1 MALVPDDGLADE
13 DKAQDRKVTHRRD
26 HHRQIKVT

>member
-1 MALVPDDGLADE
+1 MALVPDGLADA
-13 DKAQDRKVTHRRD
+13 DKAQDRKVNPRRD